1 MKAWIPLTLIL
12 TVGFAVNASADC
24 VYPTAPQSPP
34 DGATA
39 SKDQMIAAKHD
50 FDRYN
55 GEMTAYM
62 NCLNMEIDSTGPK
75 DTSKLKGDEKKKID
89 QQKNILVQKHNAA
102 YDELQAAVGRFNEQL
117 KIFKAKAAEN
127 KS

>member
-1 MKAWIPLTLIL
+1 MKAWIPLTLLL
-12 TVGFAVNASADC
+12 TVGFAVNANADC
-24 VYPTAPQSPP
+24 VYPTAPQPPP

-39 SKDQMIAAKHD
+39 TKDQMIAAKHD

-62 NCLNMEIDSTGPK
+62 NCLGMEIDSVGPK
-75 DTSKLKGDEKKKID
+75 DTSKLKPEEKKKID
-89 QQKNILVQKHNAA
+89 EQKNVLIQKNNAA

-117 KIFKAKAAEN
+117 KIYKAKAAAS
-127 KS
+127 K